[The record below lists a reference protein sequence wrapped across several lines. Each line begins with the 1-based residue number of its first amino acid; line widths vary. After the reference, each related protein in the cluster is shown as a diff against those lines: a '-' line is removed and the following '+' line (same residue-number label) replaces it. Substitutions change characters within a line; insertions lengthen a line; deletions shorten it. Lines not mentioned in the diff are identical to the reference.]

1 MLTGVRINKKECVS
15 QNIQNLVSITDNDE
29 VTTMSWGDD
38 EEREVLIGCGVKN
51 IRRLY
56 IISNLSAAM
65 NFNLSFV
72 TKESCTLFILQR
84 ESL

>member
-1 MLTGVRINKKECVS
+1 M
-15 QNIQNLVSITDNDE
+15 VSITDNDE

-38 EEREVLIGCGVKN
+38 EEREVLIGCGVKD

-56 IISNLSAAM
+56 IISNLSTALK
-65 NFNLSFV
+65 FNLSFI
-72 TKESCTLFILQR
+72 TKISCTFLILQC